1 MIIRIDPNRTP
12 AVNAEGDNI
21 VKAML
26 WAATGSALF
35 AFMWVLPKTAGA
47 EVSAM
52 QTGFLRY
59 AAGAICIA
67 PFFFMGSQPA
77 AMDEGGEGRKSPRL
91 LMLHLLRAACGA
103 LSLVLGAF
111 AVTRMPLANVQAIAM
126 TNGVYTVLF
135 AALFL
140 RERVGG
146 REIIAGLVALSGAVV
161 VAGPGTDGASGWVL
175 LGVVAAFSQAIAWG
189 GEVVLLRATA
199 SRDRASRMLFQVNIA
214 AAVMIFVAGVWF
226 WESLS
231 LETFLLITAMGP
243 IAIIG
248 QLCNIRAFRLANAT
262 QLVPVRYSGI
272 IFAAVFGFA
281 FFDERPDAS
290 AIIGAMMIA
299 SGAIWL
305 AMKRR

>member
-1 MIIRIDPNRTP
+1 
-12 AVNAEGDNI
+12 
-21 VKAML
+21 ML
-26 WAATGSALF
+26 WAAAGSVLF
-35 AFMWVLPKTAGA
+35 SFMWVLPKTAGTD
-47 EVSAM
+47 VSAL
-52 QTGFLRY
+52 QIGFLRY

-67 PFFFMGSQPA
+67 PFFFMGGQPA
-77 AMDEGGEGRKSPRL
+77 RVDACGRGHKSPRL
-91 LMLHLLRAACGA
+91 LMLHVLRAACGA

-140 RERVGG
+140 RERVGI
-146 REIIAGLVALSGAVV
+146 REIIAGLVALSGAVI
-161 VAGPGTDGASGWVL
+161 VAGPGSTNAAGWAL
-175 LGVVAAFSQAIAWG
+175 LGVVAAFAQAVAWG

-214 AAVMIFVAGVWF
+214 AAAMILVAGVWF

-231 LETFLLITAMGP
+231 LQTFLLITAMGP

-272 IFAAVFGFA
+272 IFAAVFGFV
-281 FFDERPDAS
+281 FFDERPDLS
-290 AIIGAMMIA
+290 AIIGAAMIA
-299 SGAIWL
+299 FGAIWL
-305 AMKRR
+305 AMKRT